1 MTEAMRQKQK
11 ELLEVRFPNVARVPN
26 RETSATPPDRL
37 PRSATAMT
45 SRFNQVYDH
54 PN

>member
-1 MTEAMRQKQK
+1 MRQKQK
-11 ELLEVRFPNVARVPN
+11 ELLEVRFPYFARVPN
-26 RETSATPPDRL
+26 
-37 PRSATAMT
+37 PRIPKRAAADGHLLLSATAMT